1 MKIILKNIAS
11 ALLTLACLIM
21 VFPSEAAAQ
30 SRSVSGRVVD
40 ENGDGVISAAVTNKS
55 TRETVITDNTGFF
68 TISASN
74 GEVLKVEMLGYQNG
88 ELTYAGK
95 SPVTIVLQEDNQLL
109 DDVVV
114 VGYAVQ
120 KKINVTGAVS
130 SISGDQLNARPVT
143 SALQALQGA
152 DPSVNIQTA
161 SGNPTS

>member
-1 MKIILKNIAS
+1 M
-11 ALLTLACLIM
+11 
-21 VFPSEAAAQ
+21 
-30 SRSVSGRVVD
+30 D
-40 ENGDGVISAAVTNKS
+40 ENGEGVISAAVTNKS

-88 ELTYAGK
+88 ELTFAGK

-120 KKINVTGAVS
+120 KRS
-130 SISGDQLNARPVT
+130 MLQELCLPSQVT
-143 SALQALQGA
+143 SSTQDL
-152 DPSVNIQTA
+152 
-161 SGNPTS
+161 